1 MRIALDVSAVLDGAS
16 GLGFYIERLTAAL
29 AEAAPDR
36 EFVLTA
42 AFWRGARRLE
52 DAPLPRAANVVRAR
66 FAAPQRLLLP
76 AEEAAGLLWRE
87 RKLLALGVDAVHGLG
102 NVLPPLSRLPGVV
115 TVHHIGGALPPGLWP
130 RFFFN
135 TLPRRSALR
144 ADRVVAVSERTRG
157 EAIAEWGLDPARVA
171 TVHEGGPDP
180 VFRPAA
186 PGANAPGSPYVLH
199 VGGLSVRK
207 NVPALL
213 RAFGAIAEKDP
224 ARPLRL
230 VLAGR
235 PGEASAEIARLSSAP
250 PLAGR
255 VELLGEVSRERLVAL
270 YQGAAVVAVPSL
282 LEGFGFP
289 VLEAMACGAPVV
301 AADAAALPE
310 VAGGAAL
317 LCDAARPGP
326 LAAALARVLD
336 EPDLA
341 ADLRRRGPARAEA
354 FSWKKAA
361 RETLAV
367 IDAARAAR
375 LKS

>member
-29 AEAAPDR
+29 VAAAPER

-52 DAPLPRAANVVRAR
+52 DAPLPRARNVVRAR
-66 FAAPQRLLLP
+66 IAAPQRLLLP

-87 RKLLALGVDAVHGLG
+87 RRLLALGVDAVHGLG

-115 TVHHIGGALPPGLWP
+115 TIHHVGGGVPPGPWA

-144 ADRVVAVSERTRG
+144 ADRAIAVSERTRG
-157 EAIAEWGLDPARVA
+157 EAIAAWGLDPARIV
-171 TVHEGGPDP
+171 TVHEGGPDGA
-180 VFRPAA
+180 FRPASA
-186 PGANAPGSPYVLH
+186 PATGSPYVLH

-207 NVPALL
+207 NVPVLL
-213 RAFGAIAEKDP
+213 RAFAAIVAKDP
-224 ARPLRL
+224 SRPLRL
-230 VLAGR
+230 LLAGR
-235 PGEASAEIARLSSAP
+235 PGEASAEIARLSAEA

-255 VELLGEVSRERLVAL
+255 VELLGEVTRERLVAL
-270 YQGAAVVAVPSL
+270 YQGAAAVAVPSL
-282 LEGFGFP
+282 VEGFGFP

-317 LCDAARPGP
+317 LCDAAAPEP
-326 LAAALARVLD
+326 LALALARVLN

-341 ADLRRRGPARAEA
+341 ADLRRRGPARAA
-354 FSWKKAA
+354 SFSWDKAA
-361 RETLAV
+361 RETLQV
-367 IDAARAAR
+367 VDAARAAR

>member
-1 MRIALDVSAVLDGAS
+1 VRIALDVSAVLDGAS

-29 AEAAPDR
+29 AAAAPER

-42 AFWRGARRLE
+42 AFWRGGRRLE
-52 DAPLPRAANVVRAR
+52 DAPLPRARNVTRVR

-76 AEEAAGLLWRE
+76 AEEFAGVSWRE
-87 RKLLALGVDAVHGLG
+87 SRFQALGVDAVHGLG

-115 TVHHIGGALPPGLWP
+115 TVHHVGGGLPPGLWP
-130 RFFFN
+130 RFFFGL
-135 TLPRRSALR
+135 LPVRSARR
-144 ADRVVAVSERTRG
+144 ADRVIAVSERTRL
-157 EAIAEWGLDPARVA
+157 EAVAAWGLEAARVR

-186 PGANAPGSPYVLH
+186 AAPTPESPYVLH

-207 NVPALL
+207 NLPALL
-213 RAFGAIAEKDP
+213 RAFGALVEKGP

-235 PGEASAEIARLSSAP
+235 PGEASAEIARLAAAP

-255 VELLGEVSRERLVAL
+255 VELLGEVSRERLVVL
-270 YQGAAVVAVPSL
+270 YQGAAAVAMPSL
-282 LEGFGFP
+282 VEGFGFP

-301 AADAAALPE
+301 AADAGALPE
-310 VAGGAAL
+310 VAGGAAQL
-317 LCDAARPGP
+317 FDPADPG
-326 LAAALARVLD
+326 ALERALSRVLGD
-336 EPDLA
+336 SDLA
-341 ADLRRRGPARAEA
+341 ADLRRRGASRAA
-354 FSWKKAA
+354 SFSWERAA
-361 RETLAV
+361 RETLEV

>member
-29 AEAAPDR
+29 VAAAPER

-52 DAPLPRAANVVRAR
+52 DAPLPRARNVVRAR
-66 FAAPQRLLLP
+66 IAAPQRLLLP

-115 TVHHIGGALPPGLWP
+115 TIHHVGGGVPPGPWA

-144 ADRVVAVSERTRG
+144 ADRAIAVSERTRG
-157 EAIAEWGLDPARVA
+157 EALAAWGLDPARVV

-180 VFRPAA
+180 VFRPAVSGA
-186 PGANAPGSPYVLH
+186 PGEPYVLH

-207 NVPALL
+207 NVPVLL
-213 RAFGAIAEKDP
+213 RAFAAIVAKDP
-224 ARPLRL
+224 GRPLRL
-230 VLAGR
+230 LLAGR
-235 PGEASAEIARLSSAP
+235 PGEASAEIARLAAEP

-270 YQGAAVVAVPSL
+270 YQGAAAVAVPSL
-282 LEGFGFP
+282 VEGFGFP
-289 VLEAMACGAPVV
+289 VLEAMACGAPVI

-317 LCDAARPGP
+317 LCDATAPEP
-326 LAAALARVLD
+326 LSAALARVLN

-341 ADLRRRGPARAEA
+341 ADLRRRGPARAAA
-354 FSWKKAA
+354 FSWEKAA
-361 RETLAV
+361 RETLQV
-367 IDAARAAR
+367 VDAARAAR